1 MPEGRHECVTCKAVF
16 SHARSLQVHIGR
28 LHNPK
33 ATVPCPENCGKLF
46 TEKHAIKKHL
56 LSHRPEHEW
65 PFVCLF
71 CGKHMQTNFDLAKHL
86 KTKLHVNDS
95 RIPKAGTPE
104 WKALIKRSE
113 VLSLISTTQEAE
125 ISESKTYSLTKQGKG
140 NSNIVVESALDND
153 FNCDNMKVEINSDDD
168 NDSIPDFDPNDQ
180 PLS

>member
-1 MPEGRHECVTCKAVF
+1 
-16 SHARSLQVHIGR
+16 
-28 LHNPK
+28 
-33 ATVPCPENCGKLF
+33 
-46 TEKHAIKKHL
+46 
-56 LSHRPEHEW
+56 
-65 PFVCLF
+65 
-71 CGKHMQTNFDLAKHL
+71 MQTNFDLAKHL

-104 WKALIKRSE
+104 WKALLKRSE
-113 VLSLISTTQEAE
+113 VLSLSTLTEPLQLPGPTSTSQEAE

-180 PLS
+180 P